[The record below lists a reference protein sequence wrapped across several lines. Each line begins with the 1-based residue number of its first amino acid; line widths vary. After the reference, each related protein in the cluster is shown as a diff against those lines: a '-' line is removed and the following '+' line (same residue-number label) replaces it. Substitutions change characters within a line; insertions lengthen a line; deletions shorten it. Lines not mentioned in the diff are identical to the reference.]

1 MPYECHY
8 TGKKTNFGKKRAYS
22 GQKITKGGFGLKTTG
37 ISRRTFRPNLHKM
50 TAMVDGYGREVARG
64 NPATND
70 PAGWHS
76 AVVRTGL
83 PARLENTPYQRFG
96 ETFYWLTLVLFGGLA
111 FVSWRR

>member
-1 MPYECHY
+1 MARVA
-8 TGKKTNFGKKRAYS
+8 TRG
-22 GQKITKGGFGLKTTG
+22 
-37 ISRRTFRPNLHKM
+37 M
-50 TAMVDGYGREVARG
+50 TAMIDGYGRELARG
-64 NPATND
+64 NPAPGD
-70 PAGWHS
+70 PAGWRS